1 MIAKDGI
8 PVIIITGLIVVLLG
22 VFANVFN
29 SIVLEIISLVFTGI
43 FVFHFFFFRDP
54 IRNTPPGDNLIIS
67 PADGTIIAIEEQD
80 ENEYLNER
88 VWRISIFM
96 SVFDVHVNRV
106 PMNGEVEYLDYAKG
120 RFKAAFAEDAPD
132 VNERTIIGIKSD
144 KGKMMFKQIAGL
156 IARRIVYHL
165 KPGDEVKSGERFGLI
180 KYGSR
185 VDVYLPLSVKLN
197 VNLKDKVK
205 GGSSII
211 GEF

>member
-8 PVIIITGLIVVLLG
+8 PVILVTGLIVILLA

-29 SIVLEIISLVFTGI
+29 SIVLEIISLVLTGI

-54 IRNTPPGDNLIIS
+54 VRKTPAGDNLIIS

-80 ENEYLNER
+80 ENVYLNER
-88 VWRISIFM
+88 VKRISIFM

-106 PMNGEVEYLDYAKG
+106 PINGEVEYLDYAKG

-185 VDVYLPLSVKLN
+185 VDLYLPLSVKLN
-197 VNLKDKVK
+197 VSLKDKVK
-205 GGSSII
+205 GGSTII